1 MRLVIVGAGDHGRVL
16 ADLARACDHEP
27 IGFVQPGHADAR
39 SVDGLPI
46 IGSVD
51 DPAPWITP
59 DLGFTIG
66 LGDNRERAAAFDR
79 CVALGLE
86 PLSLVHPSVVVLG
99 GAEIGAG
106 AQVCAGA
113 VIGLAARIGPDVIV
127 NTGATIDHDDV
138 LGAHA
143 FVGPGAHLAGN
154 VTVETG
160 AHIGLGALVRERARI
175 GAWSYVAAGGVV
187 INDVPPSVRVA
198 GVPARPMDGASP
210 PRREP

>member
-46 IGSVD
+46 IGSLD
-51 DPAPWITP
+51 DPAVWMTP
-59 DLGFTIG
+59 GLGFTVG

-79 CVALGLE
+79 CLALGLAAR
-86 PLSLVHPSVVVLG
+86 SLVHPRAVVLG
-99 GAEIGAG
+99 GAEIADG

-138 LGAHA
+138 LDAHA

-154 VTVETG
+154 VTVEAG
-160 AHIGLGALVRERARI
+160 AHVGLGALVREGTRI

-187 INDVPPSVRVA
+187 IHDVPPSVRVA
-198 GVPARPMDGASP
+198 GVPARPMEGGLP
-210 PRREP
+210 PRTKA

>member
-27 IGFVQPGHADAR
+27 IGFVQPGHADPR

-46 IGSVD
+46 IGSLD
-51 DPAPWITP
+51 DPASWITP
-59 DLGFTIG
+59 GLGFTIG
-66 LGDNRERAAAFDR
+66 LGDNRERAIAFDR

-86 PLSLVHPSVVVLG
+86 ALSLVHPSVVVLG
-99 GAEIGAG
+99 GAQVDAG

-113 VIGLAARIGPDVIV
+113 VIGLAARIGPDVII

-160 AHIGLGALVRERARI
+160 AHVGLGALVRERTRI
-175 GAWSYVAAGGVV
+175 GAWSYIAAGGVV
-187 INDVPPSVRVA
+187 IHDVPPSIRVA
-198 GVPARPMDGASP
+198 GVPARPMEDASP
-210 PRREP
+210 PWTER